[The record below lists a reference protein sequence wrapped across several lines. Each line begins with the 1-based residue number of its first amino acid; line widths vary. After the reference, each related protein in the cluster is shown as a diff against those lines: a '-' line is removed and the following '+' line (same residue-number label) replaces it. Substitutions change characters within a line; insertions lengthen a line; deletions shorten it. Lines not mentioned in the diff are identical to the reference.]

1 MSPAGGRGSAVLWIV
16 PAALLLDQATK
27 LIALHALSPQ
37 SPVPVLGDI
46 LRLTLIHNRGAAFGI
61 TIGGPLAHTVVA
73 VGALALLVWMYLG
86 LPPEARLQR
95 GALALIVGG
104 ALGNIVDR
112 VRLREVVDFIDVGL
126 SAEGWRWPVFNVAD
140 SCVTVGVLLLLF
152 SYSRQGKPA
161 PAADPAPADEPVP
174 RDPPS

>member
-1 MSPAGGRGSAVLWIV
+1 MSPAGGRGPAVLWIV

-27 LIALHALSPQ
+27 LIALHVLPPQ

-46 LRLTLIHNRGAAFGI
+46 LRLTLIHNRGAAFGL
-61 TIGGPLAHTVVA
+61 TIGGPLVHTAVA
-73 VGALALLVWMYLG
+73 LGALALLIWMYLG

-126 SAEGWRWPVFNVAD
+126 SAEAWRWPVFNVAD
-140 SCVTVGVLLLLF
+140 SCVTVGVLLLLL
-152 SYSRQGKPA
+152 SYSRQRRPGA
-161 PAADPAPADEPVP
+161 AADPPAVDEPAP
-174 RDPPS
+174 QD